1 MKDIVIIGGG
11 VAGLTAAIAAKD
23 RDDEAKVTVISEEK
37 ISSYRRASLPG
48 IIDGTSKF
56 QDITVLSGE
65 LNGITL
71 LKGAKVLNVD
81 VSAGNVAVK
90 EDGGAEKTLTY
101 DSLILST
108 GANPALPSI
117 NGIESKSVCALRTFD
132 DAVRISEAKRNVTVV
147 GAGFIALMIAEALIR
162 RGIKVNLIVRSR
174 ILRGIVEPEI
184 SEYVERKMIDYGVN
198 VMTGATP
205 EEIVERNGKTY
216 LNTSKG
222 DVESSMIIFSTGVT
236 PNIEL
241 AKNAGIK
248 IGRRGIE
255 TDEQMRTSLSNVYAA
270 GDCAEVVEAITK
282 KMAYIPLASIAAKG
296 GKIAGMNAAGGEER
310 GDFMRMQNEEIFD
323 INIVTMGYTEDD
335 AREVVDKR
343 AKKMRLNGAYVITD
357 GEDRVIGAS
366 CLYTRISSP
375 YINALYD
382 TIKEGKSFAELQN
395 LFGDPSKKI
404 DELMREEVL

>member
-1 MKDIVIIGGG
+1 
-11 VAGLTAAIAAKD
+11 
-23 RDDEAKVTVISEEK
+23 
-37 ISSYRRASLPG
+37 
-48 IIDGTSKF
+48 
-56 QDITVLSGE
+56 
-65 LNGITL
+65 
-71 LKGAKVLNVD
+71 
-81 VSAGNVAVK
+81 
-90 EDGGAEKTLTY
+90 
-101 DSLILST
+101 
-108 GANPALPSI
+108 
-117 NGIESKSVCALRTFD
+117 
-132 DAVRISEAKRNVTVV
+132 
-147 GAGFIALMIAEALIR
+147 
-162 RGIKVNLIVRSR
+162 
-174 ILRGIVEPEI
+174 
-184 SEYVERKMIDYGVN
+184 
-198 VMTGATP
+198 MTGATP

-310 GDFMRMQNEEIFD
+310 GDFMRMQNEEIFG